1 MELKISRIWESVAV
15 AINIS
20 LPVQVEEM
28 EVDDFYDGIK
38 RLYNEDVNTTAV
50 QEGAKTPIAG
60 GGGVLPA
67 RQEGSSS
74 PCPPLQP
81 ASAS

>member
-1 MELKISRIWESVAV
+1 
-15 AINIS
+15 
-20 LPVQVEEM
+20 M

-38 RLYNEDVNTTAV
+38 RLYNEDATTAV
-50 QEGAKTPIAG
+50 QEGATPAMGAVTSG
-60 GGGVLPA
+60 GGGGGGLGVCSVLLS

>member
-1 MELKISRIWESVAV
+1 
-15 AINIS
+15 
-20 LPVQVEEM
+20 M

-38 RLYNEDVNTTAV
+38 RLYNEDITTTTTTTTTV
-50 QEGAKTPIAG
+50 VEGAIPAVGAITTG
-60 GGGVLPA
+60 GGGGLGVCSVLLS

-81 ASAS
+81 VSAS